1 MNRSLVIYL
10 GFLAITILGIFI
22 GHQTS
27 FEQAEPRI
35 WNYENVL
42 FMCMGIPFVFLIP
55 NAKIPE
61 FWEKTISLK
70 NKVWMPVLIGLA
82 FGFADLLIIE
92 HGLHHPPHKVL
103 PPYTQP
109 FPYSLFLFFSGAFEI
124 EVFYRLIP
132 ITLVLFIARRYTNE
146 KAIPP
151 IFWGIALLTSLR
163 EPLEQF
169 PSGPLWFIIYA
180 FLSGFSMNLIQAF
193 YLKKSGFVSA
203 LLIRLSHYFIWHIL
217 NGVIIEFFLLK
228 TTS

>member
-1 MNRSLVIYL
+1 MNRSLVIYF

-27 FEQAEPRI
+27 FEIATPRI
-35 WNYENVL
+35 WTYENVL
-42 FMCMGIPFVFLIP
+42 FMCIGIPFIFLIP
-55 NAKIPE
+55 KAGIPE
-61 FWEKTISLK
+61 FWESQIAVKI
-70 NKVWMPVLIGLA
+70 KVWLPVLIGLA
-82 FGFADLLIIE
+82 FGLTDLLIVE
-92 HGLHHPPHKVL
+92 YGLKHPPHKVL

-132 ITLVLFIARRYTNE
+132 IVIALFFSNRYVNE

-151 IFWGIALLTSLR
+151 LFWGIALLTSLR

-180 FLSGFSMNLIQAF
+180 LLSGFAMNLIQAI
-193 YLKKSGFVSA
+193 YLKKNGFISS
-203 LLIRLSHYFIWHIL
+203 LLIRLSHYLIWHIL

>member
-1 MNRSLVIYL
+1 MNRSLVIYF

-27 FEQAEPRI
+27 FEIATPRI
-35 WNYENVL
+35 WTYENVL
-42 FMCMGIPFVFLIP
+42 FMCIGIPFIFLIP
-55 NAKIPE
+55 KAGIPE
-61 FWEKTISLK
+61 FWESQIAVK
-70 NKVWMPVLIGLA
+70 NKVWLPVLIGLA
-82 FGFADLLIIE
+82 FGLTDLLIVE
-92 HGLHHPPHKVL
+92 YGLEHPPHKVL

-132 ITLVLFIARRYTNE
+132 IVIVLFFSNRYVNE

-151 IFWGIALLTSLR
+151 LFWGIALLTSLR

-180 FLSGFSMNLIQAF
+180 LLSGFAMNLIQAI
-193 YLKKSGFVSA
+193 YLKKSGFISS
-203 LLIRLSHYFIWHIL
+203 LLIRLSHYLIWHIL

>member
-180 FLSGFSMNLIQAF
+180 FLSGFAMNLIQAF

>member
-10 GFLAITILGIFI
+10 GFLAVTIIGIFV
-22 GHQTS
+22 GHVTS
-27 FEQAEPRI
+27 FDIAPTRI

-42 FMCMGIPFVFLIP
+42 FMCIGIPFIFILP
-55 NAKIPE
+55 KAGIPE
-61 FWEKTISLK
+61 FWESQISLK
-70 NKVWMPVLIGLA
+70 NRVWLPVLIGLA
-82 FGFADLLIIE
+82 FGFADLLIVE
-92 HGLHHPPHKVL
+92 YGLEHPPHKEL

-132 ITLVLFIARRYTNE
+132 IILTLVIARRFANE

-180 FLSGFSMNLIQAF
+180 LLSGFAMNLIQAI
-193 YLKKSGFVSA
+193 YLKKSGFISS
-203 LLIRLSHYFIWHIL
+203 LLIRLSHYLIWHIL
-217 NGVIIEFFLLK
+217 NGVIIEFFIL
-228 TTS
+228 